1 MRFICRSP
9 GYAVRPK
16 ASGPLADSTKVESS
30 GESTSIG
37 QQFTFP
43 GGQSNLSFPQFPH
56 CVFVPFQLPGANGN
70 SGEGS
75 SGNQNIPDSQL
86 EAQKKIIQQR
96 IEVLFMYCTGAI
108 LALSM

>member
-1 MRFICRSP
+1 MIRSSSKCIGLLIPTGICRSP
-9 GYAVRPK
+9 GYAVLPK
-16 ASGPLADSTKVESS
+16 VYGSLANSTKEESS

-56 CVFVPFQLPGANGN
+56 CVFVPFQLPGADGN

-75 SGNQNIPDSQL
+75 SSNQNIPDSQL
-86 EAQKKIIQQR
+86 EA
-96 IEVLFMYCTGAI
+96 
-108 LALSM
+108 